1 MIPSSA
7 LTQWEGRTFLSV
19 KVNVSAPCIRKEAIS
34 LPPPPPLPVFGSISV
49 LRVHIFHPGIY
60 HLSGWPICDLATGQ
74 VLPVGEF
81 IRHMPV
87 TLLSRIHF
95 QINRRSSWAFKREFR
110 SRCAKLPLPKIFQ
123 SRLLRRDSLKWMRH
137 FQIFKILK
145 IISYFF
151 FFFRNKNDGK
161 KNRLREILIYI

>member
-1 MIPSSA
+1 MGGQDFSQCQGKRICAMYPKGSD
-7 LTQWEGRTFLSV
+7 
-19 KVNVSAPCIRKEAIS
+19 I
-34 LPPPPPLPVFGSISV
+34 PPPLPVFGSISV

-110 SRCAKLPLPKIFQ
+110 SRCAKSPLPKIFQ
-123 SRLLRRDSLKWMRH
+123 SRLLRRDSSKWMRH
-137 FQIFKILK
+137 FRIFKILK

-151 FFFRNKNDGK
+151 FFS
-161 KNRLREILIYI
+161 EIKTTVRRTD

>member
-34 LPPPPPLPVFGSISV
+34 PPPPPPLPVFGSISV

-95 QINRRSSWAFKREFR
+95 QINRPFPKYSNLDYYAATRRNGCATFEF
-110 SRCAKLPLPKIFQ
+110 
-123 SRLLRRDSLKWMRH
+123 LK
-137 FQIFKILK
+137 F
-145 IISYFF
+145 
-151 FFFRNKNDGK
+151 
-161 KNRLREILIYI
+161 

>member
-1 MIPSSA
+1 MGGQDFSQCQGKRICAMYPKGSDIPPSSPSSPCFWLDLRVACSYIPSRH
-7 LTQWEGRTFLSV
+7 L
-19 KVNVSAPCIRKEAIS
+19 PS
-34 LPPPPPLPVFGSISV
+34 LRLA
-49 LRVHIFHPGIY
+49 
-60 HLSGWPICDLATGQ
+60 ICDLATGQ

-123 SRLLRRDSLKWMRH
+123 SRLLRRDSSKWMRH
-137 FQIFKILK
+137 FRIFKILK
-145 IISYFF
+145 IIFF
-151 FFFRNKNDGK
+151 FSGIKTTVRRTD
-161 KNRLREILIYI
+161 